1 MILTLL
7 TSGVYAADGR
17 IEAGKRLPL
26 VDVGASIYPHL
37 LLLNHSCAPNT
48 LRINRG
54 HRVTL
59 ALAGACD
66 VVT

>member
-1 MILTLL
+1 MYLHRVL

-59 ALAGACD
+59 LAGDCD